1 MSALELVVEKGPE
14 PIPALGNKPR
24 LMVVD
29 DAKDAQW
36 LLSRALSFM
45 GYDVG
50 VAGNGLEAMTLF
62 LTSSYDLLITDLQ
75 MPLMNGL
82 ELSRLV
88 KEQYPKTPVILVT
101 GFCDDKLFEKANMNC
116 FDAVIP
122 KPFNLDEI
130 EKTVQKLLDRG
141 L

>member
-24 LMVVD
+24 LLVVD

-116 FDAVIP
+116 FDAVVP
-122 KPFNLDEI
+122 KPFSLDEI
-130 EKTVQKLLDRG
+130 EKTVQRLLDG
-141 L
+141 GI

>member
-24 LMVVD
+24 RLVVD
-29 DAKDAQW
+29 DAKDVLW

-45 GYDVG
+45 GFDVG

>member
-1 MSALELVVEKGPE
+1 VVEKAPE

-24 LMVVD
+24 LLVVD
-29 DAKDAQW
+29 DAKDVQW

-45 GYDVG
+45 GYDVV

-62 LTSSYDLLITDLQ
+62 LASSYDLLITDLQ
-75 MPLMNGL
+75 MPLVNGL

-116 FDAVIP
+116 IDAVIP

-130 EKTVQKLLDRG
+130 EKTVQRLLDRG
-141 L
+141 I

>member
-1 MSALELVVEKGPE
+1 MSPLELVVEKGAE
-14 PIPALGNKPR
+14 PIPALGNKPQ
-24 LMVVD
+24 LLVVD
-29 DAKDAQW
+29 DAKDVQW

-45 GYDVG
+45 GYDVV